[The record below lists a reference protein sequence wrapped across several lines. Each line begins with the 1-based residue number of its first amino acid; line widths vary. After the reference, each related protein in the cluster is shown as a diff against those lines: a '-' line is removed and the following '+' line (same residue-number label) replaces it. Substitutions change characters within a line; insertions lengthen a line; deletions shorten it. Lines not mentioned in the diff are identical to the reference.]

1 MNQASLPKAW
11 RFVAAGLALSVAA
24 AFGIVNLASAHGRPD
39 APPPDGMRRGAGFGM
54 PGMGLPLGG
63 PMLDR
68 MLDEIQV
75 TSAQREQLRQIAES
89 AEADLKAPGEA
100 ARADHARMG
109 ELFAQPTLDPAAIEA
124 LRKQMQARRD
134 QVSKRMNVAML
145 EAAKVLTPEQRQQLV
160 AHAKE
165 RAERMAERRAARGG
179 RAAPA
184 AMLRIDH
191 EALP

>member
-1 MNQASLPKAW
+1 MEGAAMNQASVPKAW

-39 APPPDGMRRGAGFGM
+39 APPPDGMHRGAGFGM
-54 PGMGLPLGG
+54 PGMGLPLAG
-63 PMLDR
+63 PMMDR
-68 MLDEIQV
+68 MLDEIQA

-89 AEADLKAPGEA
+89 AQADLKAPGEA

-124 LRKQMQARRD
+124 LRKQMLARRD
-134 QVSKRMNVAML
+134 QVTKRMNVAML

-165 RAERMAERRAARGG
+165 RAERMAERRAARMGPSG
-179 RAAPA
+179 PGSDAA
-184 AMLRIDH
+184 H
-191 EALP
+191 